1 MDTLRD
7 KVAVITG
14 AASGIGRAIARALA
28 DRGAHIVAVDLDDDG
43 IQALADELSD
53 HGAAVL
59 PQRADVSD
67 PEAFEGIRSAALQRF
82 GRVDI
87 VVNNVGVLTNGLPQ
101 DIPVAEWQR
110 ILDIN
115 LMSVVRSNAAF
126 LPLLLDQ
133 GSGHLVNTAS
143 FAGLFTY
150 SYDRLPYAA
159 TKAAIVQIS
168 EGLAIYLRPKNIG
181 VTLLCPGPV
190 LTNIAAAV
198 PTFGGG
204 APLRIPG
211 EQFELLDPAPVGE
224 LVADAILRNRFF
236 VPTHPR
242 RRRRVAPPRRGLG
255 RLYRLPD
262 LPRTPMKGD
271 TPMADSRTQGL
282 EVFKEML
289 PGLIPDDVTSLR
301 DGGVADELGELS
313 LDHVFGALWT
323 RPGLDRRSRS
333 LVTLGALIAL
343 RATDELKI
351 HFQIALRNGLTIE
364 EIEEVIY
371 HMTGYA
377 GYPAAATA
385 RNVAREV
392 LAHSLH

>member
-14 AASGIGRAIARALA
+14 AASGIGRAIACALA
-28 DRGAHIVAVDLDDDG
+28 DRGARIVAVDIDG
-43 IQALADELSD
+43 DGVRAVAGALSERGAEALSQ
-53 HGAAVL
+53 
-59 PQRADVSD
+59 PADVSD
-67 PEAFEGIRSAALQRF
+67 PVAFQDIRDAALRRF
-82 GRVDI
+82 GRVDV
-87 VVNNVGVLTNGLPQ
+87 VVNNVGVLTNGLPE

-110 ILDIN
+110 VVDTN
-115 LMSVVRSNAAF
+115 LMSVVRSNAVF

-143 FAGLFTY
+143 LAGLFTY

-224 LVADAILRNRFF
+224 LVAEAILRNRFF
-236 VPTHPR
+236 VPTHALVGEEL
-242 RRRRVAPPRRGLG
+242 RRRVDDWDAYIDYQISREPR
-255 RLYRLPD
+255 
-262 LPRTPMKGD
+262 KGK
-271 TPMADSRTQGL
+271 ADS
-282 EVFKEML
+282 
-289 PGLIPDDVTSLR
+289 
-301 DGGVADELGELS
+301 DG
-313 LDHVFGALWT
+313 
-323 RPGLDRRSRS
+323 
-333 LVTLGALIAL
+333 
-343 RATDELKI
+343 
-351 HFQIALRNGLTIE
+351 
-364 EIEEVIY
+364 
-371 HMTGYA
+371 
-377 GYPAAATA
+377 
-385 RNVAREV
+385 
-392 LAHSLH
+392 

>member
-14 AASGIGRAIARALA
+14 AASGIGRAIACTLSG
-28 DRGAHIVAVDLDDDG
+28 RGAHIVAVDLDNDG
-43 IQALADELSD
+43 VKALADELSER
-53 HGAAVL
+53 GAVVL
-59 PQRADVSD
+59 PQRADVSNTD
-67 PEAFEGIRSAALQRF
+67 AFDGIRSAALQRF

-87 VVNNVGVLTNGLPQ
+87 VVNNVGVLTNGLPE
-101 DIPVAEWQR
+101 DIPVTEWQR

-115 LMSVVRSNAAF
+115 LMSVIRSNATF

-198 PTFGGG
+198 PTFGNG
-204 APLRIPG
+204 APLRLPG

-236 VPTHPR
+236 VPTHPKVVEEL
-242 RRRRVAPPRRGLG
+242 RRRVDAWDA
-255 RLYRLPD
+255 YID
-262 LPRTPMKGD
+262 YQI
-271 TPMADSRTQGL
+271 SREPL
-282 EVFKEML
+282 
-289 PGLIPDDVTSLR
+289 
-301 DGGVADELGELS
+301 
-313 LDHVFGALWT
+313 
-323 RPGLDRRSRS
+323 
-333 LVTLGALIAL
+333 
-343 RATDELKI
+343 
-351 HFQIALRNGLTIE
+351 
-364 EIEEVIY
+364 
-371 HMTGYA
+371 
-377 GYPAAATA
+377 
-385 RNVAREV
+385 
-392 LAHSLH
+392 

>member
-14 AASGIGRAIARALA
+14 AASGIGRAIACALA
-28 DRGAHIVAVDLDDDG
+28 DRGAQVVAVDVNNDSV
-43 IQALADELSD
+43 QALAGDLSD
-53 HGAAVL
+53 RGAAAL
-59 PQRADVSD
+59 PHRADVSD
-67 PEAFEGIRSAALQRF
+67 PDAFDGIRDAALRRF

-87 VVNNVGVLTNGLPQ
+87 VVNNVGVLTNGLPE
-101 DIPVAEWQR
+101 DIPVSEWQR

-126 LPLLLDQ
+126 LPLLLEQ

-168 EGLAIYLRPKNIG
+168 EGLAIFLRPKNIG

-204 APLRIPG
+204 APLRTPG
-211 EQFELLDPAPVGE
+211 EQFGLLQPEPVGE

-242 RRRRVAPPRRGLG
+242 VVDELRRRVEDWDAYIDYQISREPRL
-255 RLYRLPD
+255 
-262 LPRTPMKGD
+262 
-271 TPMADSRTQGL
+271 
-282 EVFKEML
+282 
-289 PGLIPDDVTSLR
+289 
-301 DGGVADELGELS
+301 
-313 LDHVFGALWT
+313 
-323 RPGLDRRSRS
+323 
-333 LVTLGALIAL
+333 
-343 RATDELKI
+343 
-351 HFQIALRNGLTIE
+351 
-364 EIEEVIY
+364 
-371 HMTGYA
+371 
-377 GYPAAATA
+377 
-385 RNVAREV
+385 
-392 LAHSLH
+392 

>member
-1 MDTLRD
+1 MNTLHD

-14 AASGIGRAIARALA
+14 AGSGIGRGIAHALA
-28 DRGAHIVAVDLDDDG
+28 GKGAHVVAVDIDDG
-43 IQALADELSD
+43 SRDALADELSAL
-53 HGAAVL
+53 GAIVL
-59 PQRADVSD
+59 SHRADVSD
-67 PEAFEGIRSAALQRF
+67 PEAFEVIRDAALRRF
-82 GRVDI
+82 DRVDV

-101 DIPVAEWQR
+101 DIPDAEWQR
-110 ILDIN
+110 VLDIN

-198 PTFGGG
+198 PTFGAG

-236 VPTHPR
+236 VPTHPHVVAELR
-242 RRRRVAPPRRGLG
+242 RRAQDWDA
-255 RLYRLPD
+255 YID
-262 LPRTPMKGD
+262 YQI
-271 TPMADSRTQGL
+271 SR
-282 EVFKEML
+282 E
-289 PGLIPDDVTSLR
+289 P
-301 DGGVADELGELS
+301 
-313 LDHVFGALWT
+313 
-323 RPGLDRRSRS
+323 
-333 LVTLGALIAL
+333 
-343 RATDELKI
+343 
-351 HFQIALRNGLTIE
+351 
-364 EIEEVIY
+364 
-371 HMTGYA
+371 
-377 GYPAAATA
+377 
-385 RNVAREV
+385 
-392 LAHSLH
+392 

>member
-1 MDTLRD
+1 MDTLHD

-14 AASGIGRAIARALA
+14 AASGIGRAMACALA
-28 DRGAHIVAVDLDDDG
+28 GRGAQIVAVDRASDG
-43 IQALADELSD
+43 VEALADDLSGR
-53 HGAAVL
+53 GAAIL
-59 PQRADVSD
+59 PQHADVSD
-67 PEAFEGIRSAALQRF
+67 PAAFEGIRSAVLQRF

-87 VVNNVGVLTNGLPQ
+87 VVNNVGVLTNGLPE
-101 DIPVAEWQR
+101 DIPVTEWQR

-115 LMSVVRSNAAF
+115 LMSVVGSNAAF

-198 PTFGGG
+198 PTFGAG

-211 EQFELLDPAPVGE
+211 EQFELLDPAQVGE

-236 VPTHPR
+236 VPTHPQVVEEL
-242 RRRRVAPPRRGLG
+242 RRRVDDWDAYIDYQISREPHERQ
-255 RLYRLPD
+255 
-262 LPRTPMKGD
+262 TP
-271 TPMADSRTQGL
+271 
-282 EVFKEML
+282 
-289 PGLIPDDVTSLR
+289 
-301 DGGVADELGELS
+301 
-313 LDHVFGALWT
+313 
-323 RPGLDRRSRS
+323 
-333 LVTLGALIAL
+333 
-343 RATDELKI
+343 
-351 HFQIALRNGLTIE
+351 
-364 EIEEVIY
+364 
-371 HMTGYA
+371 
-377 GYPAAATA
+377 
-385 RNVAREV
+385 
-392 LAHSLH
+392 

>member
-1 MDTLRD
+1 MDTLSD

-14 AASGIGRAIARALA
+14 AASGIGRAIACALA
-28 DRGAHIVAVDLDDDG
+28 DRGALIVAIDVDNDG
-43 IQALADELSD
+43 LAALAADLSSR
-53 HGAAVL
+53 GVTIA

-67 PEAFEGIRSAALQRF
+67 PDAFEGIRSAALQRF

-101 DIPVAEWQR
+101 DIPVTEWER

-115 LMSVVRSNAAF
+115 LMSLVRSNAVF

-159 TKAAIVQIS
+159 SKAAIVQIS

-198 PTFGGG
+198 PRFGGG

-211 EQFELLDPAPVGE
+211 DQFELLNPAAVGE
-224 LVADAILRNRFF
+224 MAADAILRNRFF
-236 VPTHPR
+236 VPTHPQVGEEL
-242 RRRRVAPPRRGLG
+242 RRRVEDWDGYIDYQISREPP
-255 RLYRLPD
+255 
-262 LPRTPMKGD
+262 
-271 TPMADSRTQGL
+271 L
-282 EVFKEML
+282 E
-289 PGLIPDDVTSLR
+289 TS
-301 DGGVADELGELS
+301 
-313 LDHVFGALWT
+313 
-323 RPGLDRRSRS
+323 
-333 LVTLGALIAL
+333 
-343 RATDELKI
+343 
-351 HFQIALRNGLTIE
+351 
-364 EIEEVIY
+364 
-371 HMTGYA
+371 
-377 GYPAAATA
+377 
-385 RNVAREV
+385 
-392 LAHSLH
+392 

>member
-1 MDTLRD
+1 MDTLRN

-14 AASGIGRAIARALA
+14 AGNGIGRAIACALA
-28 DRGAHIVAVDLDDDG
+28 SRGARIVAVDVDNDR
-43 IQALADELSD
+43 IQTLADDLSE
-53 HGAAVL
+53 AEVL
-59 PQRADVSD
+59 PHHTDISN
-67 PEAFEGIRSAALQRF
+67 PEAFEGIRSATLQRF

-87 VVNNVGVLTNGLPQ
+87 VVNNVGVLTNGLPV
-101 DIPVAEWQR
+101 DIPATEWQR

-126 LPLLLDQ
+126 LPLLLEQ

-198 PTFGGG
+198 PTFGAG

-236 VPTHPR
+236 LPTHPQVVDEL
-242 RRRRVAPPRRGLG
+242 RRRVEDWDA
-255 RLYRLPD
+255 YID
-262 LPRTPMKGD
+262 YQI
-271 TPMADSRTQGL
+271 SRKPLQ
-282 EVFKEML
+282 
-289 PGLIPDDVTSLR
+289 
-301 DGGVADELGELS
+301 
-313 LDHVFGALWT
+313 
-323 RPGLDRRSRS
+323 
-333 LVTLGALIAL
+333 
-343 RATDELKI
+343 
-351 HFQIALRNGLTIE
+351 
-364 EIEEVIY
+364 
-371 HMTGYA
+371 
-377 GYPAAATA
+377 
-385 RNVAREV
+385 
-392 LAHSLH
+392 

>member
-14 AASGIGRAIARALA
+14 AASGIGRAIAYTLA
-28 DRGAHIVAVDLDDDG
+28 DRGAHLVAVDRDDDG
-43 IQALADELSD
+43 VRLLADDLS
-53 HGAAVL
+53 HRGSAVL
-59 PQRADVSD
+59 SHRADVSD
-67 PEAFEGIRSAALQRF
+67 PAAFEDIRDAALGRF

-110 ILDIN
+110 ILDVN

-150 SYDRLPYAA
+150 SYDRMPYAA

-190 LTNIAAAV
+190 LTNITADV
-198 PTFGGG
+198 PTFGDG

-211 EQFELLDPAPVGE
+211 EQFELLDPATVGE
-224 LVADAILRNRFF
+224 LVADAILHNRFF
-236 VPTHPR
+236 VPTHPQ
-242 RRRRVAPPRRGLG
+242 V
-255 RLYRLPD
+255 
-262 LPRTPMKGD
+262 
-271 TPMADSRTQGL
+271 
-282 EVFKEML
+282 
-289 PGLIPDDVTSLR
+289 
-301 DGGVADELGELS
+301 
-313 LDHVFGALWT
+313 
-323 RPGLDRRSRS
+323 
-333 LVTLGALIAL
+333 
-343 RATDELKI
+343 TDELRRRLADWDGYI
-351 HFQIALRNGLTIE
+351 DYQISRKPL
-364 EIEEVIY
+364 
-371 HMTGYA
+371 
-377 GYPAAATA
+377 
-385 RNVAREV
+385 
-392 LAHSLH
+392 

>member
-14 AASGIGRAIARALA
+14 AASGIGRAIACALA
-28 DRGAHIVAVDLDDDG
+28 GRGAHVVAVDRDHDG
-43 IQALADELSD
+43 VQALAHDLSD

-59 PQRADVSD
+59 PQPADVSD
-67 PEAFEGIRSAALQRF
+67 PGAFDGIRDAALRRF

-87 VVNNVGVLTNGLPQ
+87 VANNVGVLTNGLPE
-101 DIPVAEWQR
+101 DIPVTEWQR
-110 ILDIN
+110 LLDIN
-115 LMSVVRSNAAF
+115 LMSLVRSNAAF

-133 GSGHLVNTAS
+133 GSGQLVNTAS

-159 TKAAIVQIS
+159 TKAAVVQIS

-198 PTFGGG
+198 PTFGAG

-236 VPTHPR
+236 VPTHPQVVEEL
-242 RRRRVAPPRRGLG
+242 RRRVDDWDAYIDYQISREPHERQ
-255 RLYRLPD
+255 
-262 LPRTPMKGD
+262 TP
-271 TPMADSRTQGL
+271 
-282 EVFKEML
+282 
-289 PGLIPDDVTSLR
+289 
-301 DGGVADELGELS
+301 
-313 LDHVFGALWT
+313 
-323 RPGLDRRSRS
+323 
-333 LVTLGALIAL
+333 
-343 RATDELKI
+343 
-351 HFQIALRNGLTIE
+351 
-364 EIEEVIY
+364 
-371 HMTGYA
+371 
-377 GYPAAATA
+377 
-385 RNVAREV
+385 
-392 LAHSLH
+392 